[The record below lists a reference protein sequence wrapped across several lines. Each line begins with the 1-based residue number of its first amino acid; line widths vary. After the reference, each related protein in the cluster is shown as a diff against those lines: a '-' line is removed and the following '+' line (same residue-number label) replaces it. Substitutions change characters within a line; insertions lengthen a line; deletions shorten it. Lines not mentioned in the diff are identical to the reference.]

1 MCRKNKNLHQDNH
14 FWCQQWEVLNNKWL
28 QSQTWR
34 KTNQD
39 MKMWLQTRITN
50 KDKEIKVRTTSQVQ
64 LPIRPKAFKAMD
76 TSHSMLNKDLE
87 TSPIMWGSTGGS
99 MWEIFLM
106 MLIDIS
112 SIRKLKTSRLITE
125 GDMFQDQSD
134 QALLRE
140 WLSLLRFLNQ
150 ESWLV
155 QFKRLSS
162 MHLLS
167 VTMSSIE
174 SRESKESIKSIL
186 KFKMS
191 IKNSLKWLRLAKESE
206 KE

>member
-1 MCRKNKNLHQDNH
+1 
-14 FWCQQWEVLNNKWL
+14 
-28 QSQTWR
+28 
-34 KTNQD
+34 

-50 KDKEIKVRTTSQVQ
+50 KDKEIKVRTTSQGQ
-64 LPIRPKAFKAMD
+64 LPTRPKAFKVMD
-76 TSHSMLNKDLE
+76 TSHSMPNKDLE
-87 TSPIMWGSTGGS
+87 TSPTMWGSTGGS

-167 VTMSSIE
+167 VIMSSIE